1 MGRIRSIHPTTPTDP
16 EFAANTVEGRLL
28 ALYSL
33 TIADDAGNLERN
45 PLGLKMALFPAD
57 EWATVNRITEL
68 VDTLIGGRFYEPYES
83 ERKQYLHIRNFAKYQ
98 KPDHPTAPRY
108 PLFPGQEFTYHV
120 RQGNTWVPKTVK
132 SSLHDRSVNVP
143 RTIPEHMANV
153 LAGEE
158 LESERKGKEL
168 DLEGNGEDG
177 RGPGREGELALP
189 SPPSGGGGAAAS
201 HSAAI
206 PSRDQRYKGNGVEEG
221 RIPSGFSD
229 FVEGLSLMKRETLL
243 HALDLNSRGDKEAA
257 MFQIKAAGFN
267 GPALR
272 RAEELLGVGV
282 SMTDRQGQEA

>member
-1 MGRIRSIHPTTPTDP
+1 
-16 EFAANTVEGRLL
+16 
-28 ALYSL
+28 
-33 TIADDAGNLERN
+33 
-45 PLGLKMALFPAD
+45 
-57 EWATVNRITEL
+57 
-68 VDTLIGGRFYEPYES
+68 
-83 ERKQYLHIRNFAKYQ
+83 
-98 KPDHPTAPRY
+98 
-108 PLFPGQEFTYHV
+108 
-120 RQGNTWVPKTVK
+120 VK